1 MKIYFSDQRSSS
13 RELQSS
19 LLLATFR
26 TSLIVINRN
35 WRYFFLNL
43 EKNWKIIMGRARNFR
58 ITIIA
63 RFSGTEDILKVPGN
77 DTATFVYALKI

>member
-1 MKIYFSDQRSSS
+1 MCFSDQRSSS

-26 TSLIVINRN
+26 ISLIVINRN
-35 WRYFFLNL
+35 WRYFFKFGKTGN
-43 EKNWKIIMGRARNFR
+43 IMGRARNFP

-77 DTATFVYALKI
+77 GTATFLYALKI

>member
-1 MKIYFSDQRSSS
+1 
-13 RELQSS
+13 
-19 LLLATFR
+19 
-26 TSLIVINRN
+26 
-35 WRYFFLNL
+35 
-43 EKNWKIIMGRARNFR
+43 MGRARNFR